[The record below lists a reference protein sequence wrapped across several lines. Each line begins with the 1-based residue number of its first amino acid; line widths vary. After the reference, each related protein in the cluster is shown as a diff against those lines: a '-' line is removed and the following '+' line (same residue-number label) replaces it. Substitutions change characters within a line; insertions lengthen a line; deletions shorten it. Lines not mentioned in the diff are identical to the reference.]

1 MPPRHK
7 LFYVIMADKTK
18 NIGRFKRLLFRV
30 MGPALSQWVI
40 GQILRKKI
48 DGSTTS
54 LPADLS
60 RSAEILFI
68 LPADRLDMIFQ
79 MENLFAIAGRYKDS
93 NLTFVC
99 PAAHAPFVSTL
110 KNSRLMKFNPAEFSL
125 YSAEFNRLVAELSV
139 KSFDICVSLERRGT
153 LAHLYLIGLCRAHLR
168 IGWDSGNCY
177 PFLNI
182 RLVASDREDVS
193 EWERNL
199 EAAKILEAD
208 VESRPRWGLQ
218 KSATEEVAQILSENK
233 LKKDP
238 ALICIDLASLEN
250 SCGKEWCAEML
261 KALKNASG
269 LGRFCVFGG
278 MEDDGK
284 PSLEAPF
291 PVLPPMSVPKT
302 AALISYTDVVI
313 AGFGP
318 MFGLSQIS
326 SKSKMVPILSKNHA
340 AQYCK
345 KNERIMPIVFS
356 EKPGQD
362 DIKTVIR
369 NVRQILT
376 VSVGGSDEKTAAPAP
391 SASSASSS
399 TPSTTVST
407 SASQRSGGGSSRG
420 GASYPQ
426 KGADS

>member
-1 MPPRHK
+1 
-7 LFYVIMADKTK
+7 MADKTK
-18 NIGRFKRLLFRV
+18 NIGRFKRLLFRI
-30 MGPALSQWVI
+30 MGPGLSQWVI
-40 GQILRKKI
+40 QQLLRKRI
-48 DGSTTS
+48 DGSTTA

-99 PAAHAPFVSTL
+99 PTAHASFVSTL
-110 KNSRLMKFNPAEFSL
+110 KNARLIKFNPAEFSL
-125 YSAEFNRLVAELSV
+125 YSAEFNRLVGELTTR
-139 KSFDICVSLERRGT
+139 SFDICVTLERRYT
-153 LAHLYLIGLCRAHLR
+153 LAHLYLVGLCRAHLR
-168 IGWDSGNCY
+168 VGWDSGNCY

-208 VESRPRWGLQ
+208 VESRPRWALQ
-218 KSATEEVAQILSENK
+218 KAAAEEVAQLLSENK

-238 ALICIDLASLEN
+238 ALICIDLASLEKN
-250 SCGKEWCAEML
+250 CGKDWCAEMM
-261 KALKNASG
+261 KALKGAYG

-278 MEDDGK
+278 MEDDALASK
-284 PSLEAPF
+284 EAPF
-291 PVLPPMSVPKT
+291 PILPPMSIPKT

-326 SKSKMVPILSKNHA
+326 SKSKMVPVLSKKQLA
-340 AQYCK
+340 KYCK
-345 KNERIMPIVFS
+345 KNERIMPVVFS
-356 EKPGQD
+356 ETPGQE
-362 DIKTVIR
+362 DIKTIMR
-369 NVRQILT
+369 NIKQILT
-376 VSVGGSDEKTAAPAP
+376 VSVETERTATAAAAAPA
-391 SASSASSS
+391 AA
-399 TPSTTVST
+399 TAT
-407 SASQRSGGGSSRG
+407 AGQQRPGGGSR
-420 GASYPQ
+420 A
-426 KGADS
+426 

>member
-1 MPPRHK
+1 
-7 LFYVIMADKTK
+7 MADKTK

-40 GQILRKKI
+40 RQMLRKKI

-68 LPADRLDMIFQ
+68 LPADRIEMIFQ

-125 YSAEFNRLVAELSV
+125 YGAEFNKLVAELSV
-139 KSFDICVSLERRGT
+139 KSFDICVSLERRCT

-168 IGWDSGNCY
+168 IGWDAGNSY

-182 RLVASDREDVS
+182 RLVASDREGVS

-218 KSATEEVAQILSENK
+218 KSAAEEVAQILSENK

-238 ALICIDLASLEN
+238 ALICIDLASLE
-250 SCGKEWCAEML
+250 SACGKEWCAELM
-261 KALKNASG
+261 KALKSASG

-278 MEDDGK
+278 MDDEGRQPK
-284 PSLEAPF
+284 EAPF
-291 PVLPPMSVPKT
+291 PILPPMSVPKT

-326 SKSKMVPILSKNHA
+326 SKSKAVPILSKSHA

-345 KNERIMPIVFS
+345 KNERVMPVVFS

-362 DIKTVIR
+362 DVKTVIR
-369 NVRQILT
+369 NVKQIL
-376 VSVGGSDEKTAAPAP
+376 SVNVNASGSEAADRTAS
-391 SASSASSS
+391 SASSASSAAAASAAAPSPSS
-399 TPSTTVST
+399 T
-407 SASQRSGGGSSRG
+407 AAGQQRPGAAGRG
-420 GASYPQ
+420 GTAYP
-426 KGADS
+426 